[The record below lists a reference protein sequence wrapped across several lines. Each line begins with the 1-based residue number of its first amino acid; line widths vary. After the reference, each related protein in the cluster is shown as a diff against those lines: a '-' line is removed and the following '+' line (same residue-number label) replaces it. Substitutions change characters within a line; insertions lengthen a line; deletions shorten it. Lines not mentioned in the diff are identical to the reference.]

1 MNLIQLSWK
10 NLSYKPLSMFLS
22 LLLFALGAGLI
33 ALLLLLNDQLEDKY
47 EKNLAGIDLVVG
59 AKGSPLQLILCNMFH
74 VDAPTGNIAIKE
86 ARPFLNPKH
95 PLIRLS
101 VPLSL
106 GDSYKGYRIVGT
118 THRLVDSVYAGTIA
132 EGQLWERNME
142 VTIGAEVAKR
152 LGLSLGSTFYSSH
165 GLVDDDMNVHDH
177 GAPFKVTGIL
187 AANGTVLDQLILTNS
202 QSIWAVHDHEEEEK
216 KASVAKTEETEE
228 HDHDHD
234 HEGHDHGED
243 DHEGHNHEEGD
254 HEGHDHAGHDH
265 GEHDHEEVIPTKPL
279 IEEVDKD
286 ITAILIK
293 YKNRTNWRALNMAR
307 NINENTNLQAASP
320 AIEMA
325 RLFNLMGSGEKL
337 LRALAFIIVIVSGL
351 SVFISLYNSLNERRY
366 ELALMRVM
374 GASRAKIFS
383 LISFEGV
390 LLAVLGLFIGIIL
403 GHVGMEVLGRVMEE
417 SFRYRFTGLKWLNTE
432 WLLLAGAIAIG
443 FVAAL
448 IPAIRASRTGIA
460 ATLTES

>member
-22 LLLFALGAGLI
+22 LLLFALGTGLI
-33 ALLLLLNDQLEDKY
+33 ALLLLLNSQLEDKY

-106 GDSYKGYRIVGT
+106 GDNYKGYRLVGT
-118 THRLVDSVYAGTIA
+118 THDFVDSVYAGTLS

-152 LGLSLGSTFYSSH
+152 LELSLGSTFYSSH

-177 GAPFKVTGIL
+177 VAPFKVTGVL

-228 HDHDHD
+228 HDHEGHT
-234 HEGHDHGED
+234 HEEDKHSGHDHDE
-243 DHEGHNHEEGD
+243 HNHEEV
-254 HEGHDHAGHDH
+254 A
-265 GEHDHEEVIPTKPL
+265 PAKPL

-293 YKNRTNWRALNMAR
+293 YKNRTNWRSLNMAR

-383 LISFEGV
+383 LISFEGI

-417 SFRYRFTGLKWLNTE
+417 SFRYRFTGLKWLHSE

>member
-118 THRLVDSVYAGTIA
+118 THRLVDSVYAGTLA

-152 LGLSLGSTFYSSH
+152 LELSLGATFYSSH
-165 GLVDDDMNVHDH
+165 GLVDDDMNIHDH
-177 GAPFKVTGIL
+177 GSPFKVTGIL

-202 QSIWAVHDHEEEEK
+202 QSIWAVHEHEEEAK
-216 KASVAKTEETEE
+216 TASVTKTEETEE
-228 HDHDHD
+228 HDQD
-234 HEGHDHGED
+234 HEGHDHKED
-243 DHEGHNHEEGD
+243 A

-265 GEHDHEEVIPTKPL
+265 EDHEHEVVAPQKTL

-337 LRALAFIIVIVSGL
+337 LRALALIIVIVSGL
-351 SVFISLYNSLNERRY
+351 SVFISLYNSLNDRRY

-383 LISFEGV
+383 LISFEGI
-390 LLAVLGLFIGIIL
+390 LLAVLGLFIGIVL

-417 SFRYRFTGLKWLNTE
+417 SFRYRFTGLKWLQAE